1 MSLTRSGGVVPGA
14 RDCMLKVSLVGQPVC
29 SAAASAPAQP
39 WVSGLSAHPV
49 GVCATCGHVGSYIL
63 GGGPFILLFKECNG
77 LEFVKRFLSGWV
89 GRRGG
94 VGSMWGLGTSHLT
107 P

>member
-39 WVSGLSAHPV
+39 WVSGPECSPC
-49 GVCATCGHVGSYIL
+49 GCVCNLWSCGQLHSRWW
-63 GGGPFILLFKECNG
+63 PFHTAFQG
-77 LEFVKRFLSGWV
+77 
-89 GRRGG
+89 
-94 VGSMWGLGTSHLT
+94 M
-107 P
+107 